1 MSTVGVVVPCYRY
14 GHLLRESVG
23 SVLDQVGVDVRV
35 LIIDDASPD
44 DSADRARE
52 FAAEDPRVEVVVHP
66 ENRGHIR
73 TYNEGLLDWCD
84 TDYAVL
90 LSADDMLT
98 SGALRRAVDFLDAS
112 PSAGLVY
119 GHYIR
124 FDGVTPRAPARTGSP
139 SWKLYDGQAWLR
151 RRFSH
156 GNGCIASPE
165 VVVRTAVQRAVGGY
179 DPSLP
184 HTGDIE
190 MWMRFATYADLGYL
204 RGVDQAYYRVHG
216 TSMSTTYRADGG
228 LGDLRQ
234 RWAAYEAFLR
244 KEGDRVN
251 QPELMERTI
260 RRRIARDALWR
271 ACRALDGGRA
281 DREPVEELVAFA
293 TDIYDGARG
302 LSEYRGLRWRRAVGD
317 RISPSLRRVI
327 PTAIWRQARHELWWR
342 QWKRSGV

>member
-14 GHLLRESVG
+14 GHLLPESVG
-23 SVLDQVGVDVRV
+23 SVLDQPGVDVRV

-52 FAAEDPRVEVVVHP
+52 LAAADPRVEVHVHP

-73 TYNEGLLDWCD
+73 TYNEGLLEWCD

-98 SGALRRAVDFLDAS
+98 PGALRRAVAFLDAT

-119 GHYIR
+119 GHYVR
-124 FDGVTPRAPARTGSP
+124 FDGVSALPPVRTGTP
-139 SWKLYDGQAWLR
+139 SWKLYAGQEWLR
-151 RRFSH
+151 RRFAH
-156 GNGCIASPE
+156 GNGCMASPE
-165 VVVRTAVQRAVGGY
+165 VVVRTSVQRAVGGY

-190 MWMRFATYADLGYL
+190 MWMRFATYGDLGYL
-204 RGVDQAYYRVHG
+204 RGVDQAYYRVHDA
-216 TSMSTTYRADGG
+216 SMSTTYYADGG

-234 RWAAYEAFLR
+234 RWAAYEAFLS
-244 KEGDRVN
+244 KEGDRLN
-251 QPELMERTI
+251 QRVPMERTI

-271 ACRALDGGRA
+271 ACRSLDGGR
-281 DREPVEELVAFA
+281 DESEPVDELVAFA
-293 TDIYDGARG
+293 LETYDGARG
-302 LSEYRGLRWRRAVGD
+302 LSEYRGLRWRRAVGS
-317 RISPSLRRVI
+317 RISPMFRRVI
-327 PTAIWRQARHELWWR
+327 PTALWRRARQELWWR